1 MRRRNYERRT
11 REEEG
16 ERMSGFHIGA
26 IDLDYKQT
34 CHWAAREAEKAWES
48 ARVAEKRAR
57 KLRDTLR
64 QVAAV
69 ERYNEIHGG
78 EVDQAKEETP

>member
-16 ERMSGFHIGA
+16 ERMSGFHIGP

-57 KLRDTLR
+57 KLRDILR

-78 EVDQAKEETP
+78 EVDQAKAKL

>member
-1 MRRRNYERRT
+1 
-11 REEEG
+11 
-16 ERMSGFHIGA
+16 MSGFHIGP
-26 IDLDYKQT
+26 IDLDYKPT

-69 ERYNEIHGG
+69 ERYNEIHGR
-78 EVDQAKEETP
+78 EVDQAKEQTP